1 MSAPAPSITY
11 VQTNSRS
18 AVVGS
23 MLLPIAHMI
32 AIESGSDRIGQWI
45 SERRDIRTN
54 YRRAFGEEPG
64 RIDFIFEHDI
74 HCWYLR
80 NDGIETG
87 IGNQL
92 VDCP

>member
-1 MSAPAPSITY
+1 
-11 VQTNSRS
+11 
-18 AVVGS
+18 

-32 AIESGSDRIGQWI
+32 AIESGSDRIGRWI
-45 SERRDIRTN
+45 SEHRDIRAN

-74 HCWYLR
+74 HCWHLK
-80 NDGIETG
+80 NDGTETG

-92 VDCP
+92 VNCP